1 VNASIFL
8 KGAHMEKLHKPSLQ
22 KARKRSKQNIETKEY
37 HRPEIINLGL
47 GKHYLIQT
55 HGCQANEADTE
66 VLAGLLEEQGFEKTD
81 VIEETDVLI
90 INTCAIRENAE
101 NKVFG
106 ELGRLKSYKSVN
118 PNMIIAVAG
127 CMPQEEAVVER
138 ILNKYQHVDIV
149 FGTHNVSQF
158 IEYLHYVMVEKK
170 RLIEVFSKEGD
181 IIENLPQARDHRFKA
196 WVNIMYGCDEF
207 CTYCIVPYTRG
218 KERSRRKGYI
228 IKEVKSLIKRG
239 YQEITLLGQNV
250 NSYGLDFPKSDYHFA
265 DLLEDLAKLDIPRIK
280 FTTSHPKDFSDEIID
295 VIAKYDNIMPFI
307 HLPVQSGSNKVLKKM
322 NRKYTKESYLT
333 LVDKIYD
340 KIPGVSLTTD
350 IIVGFPTETKEDFE
364 ETLDLVKKA
373 KFEGAYTFIYS
384 PRKGTP
390 AASYDTDISEEE
402 AKARLHELNDLVNE
416 GYKRGNKRFEHQW
429 VKVLVEGPSK
439 TKADV
444 LSGYTEHNK
453 LVNFKGDASLIGQII
468 DVYITKAK
476 TWSLDG
482 SVEKS

>member
-1 VNASIFL
+1 
-8 KGAHMEKLHKPSLQ
+8 MEKLHKPDL
-22 KARKRSKQNIETKEY
+22 KLARKRSKEHIETKEY
-37 HRPEIINLGL
+37 QKTEIINLGL
-47 GKHYLIQT
+47 GKKYLIQT

-66 VLAGLLEEQGFEKTD
+66 VLAGLLEDQAFTKTD
-81 VIEETDVLI
+81 IIEETDVLI

-106 ELGRLKSYKSVN
+106 ELGRLKSYKKVN

-138 ILNKYQHVDIV
+138 ILNKYKHVDIV

-218 KERSRRKGYI
+218 KERSRQKDYI
-228 IKEVKSLIKRG
+228 IKEVKNLVKRG
-239 YQEITLLGQNV
+239 YKEITLLGQNV
-250 NSYGLDFPKSDYHFA
+250 NSYGLDFDNIDYSFA
-265 DLLEDLAKLDIPRIK
+265 NLLEDLAKLDVPRIK
-280 FTTSHPKDFSDEIID
+280 FTTSHPKDFSDDIID
-295 VIAKYDNIMPFI
+295 IISKYDNIMPFI
-307 HLPVQSGSNKVLKKM
+307 HLPVQSGSNSVLKKM
-322 NRKYTKESYLT
+322 NRKYTKEEYLT
-333 LVDKIYD
+333 LVEKIYD
-340 KIPGVSLTTD
+340 KIPNVSLTTD
-350 IIVGFPTETKEDFE
+350 IIVAFPSETEDDFK
-364 ETLDLVKKA
+364 ETLDLVEKA
-373 KFEGAYTFIYS
+373 RFEGAYTFIYS

-390 AASYDTDISEEE
+390 AASYENNISEEE
-402 AKARLHELNDLVNE
+402 AKSRLYQLNKLVNE
-416 GYKRGNKRFEHQW
+416 GYLRGNKRFEHQT

-439 TKADV
+439 TRPDV
-444 LSGYTEHNK
+444 LSGYTENNK
-453 LVNFKGDASLIGQII
+453 LVNFKGPESLVGKII
-468 DVYITKAK
+468 EVYIEEAK

-482 SVEKS
+482 IIKNS

>member
-1 VNASIFL
+1 
-8 KGAHMEKLHKPSLQ
+8 MEKLHKPDL
-22 KARKRSKQNIETKEY
+22 KLARKRSKEHIETKEY
-37 HRPEIINLGL
+37 QKTEIINLGL
-47 GKHYLIQT
+47 GKKYLIQT

-66 VLAGLLEEQGFEKTD
+66 VLAGLLEDQAFTKTD
-81 VIEETDVLI
+81 IIEETDVLI

-106 ELGRLKSYKSVN
+106 ELGRLKSYKKVN

-138 ILNKYQHVDIV
+138 ILNKYKHVDIV

-218 KERSRRKGYI
+218 KERSRQKDYI
-228 IKEVKSLIKRG
+228 IKEVKNLVKRG
-239 YQEITLLGQNV
+239 YKEITLLGQNV
-250 NSYGLDFPKSDYHFA
+250 NSYGLDFDNKDYSFA
-265 DLLEDLAKLDIPRIK
+265 NLLEDLAKLDVPRIK
-280 FTTSHPKDFSDEIID
+280 FTTSHPKDFSDDIID
-295 VIAKYDNIMPFI
+295 IISKYDNIMPFI
-307 HLPVQSGSNKVLKKM
+307 HLPVQSGSNSVLKKM
-322 NRKYTKESYLT
+322 NRKYTKEEYLT
-333 LVDKIYD
+333 LVEKIYD
-340 KIPGVSLTTD
+340 KIPNVSLTTD
-350 IIVGFPTETKEDFE
+350 IIVAFPSETEDDFK
-364 ETLDLVKKA
+364 ETLDLVEKA
-373 KFEGAYTFIYS
+373 RFEGAYTFIYS

-390 AASYDTDISEEE
+390 AASYENNISEEE
-402 AKARLHELNDLVNE
+402 AKSRLYQLNKLVNE
-416 GYKRGNKRFEHQW
+416 GYLRGNKRFEHQT

-439 TKADV
+439 TRPDV
-444 LSGYTEHNK
+444 LSGYTENNK
-453 LVNFKGDASLIGQII
+453 LVNFKGPESLVGKII
-468 DVYITKAK
+468 EVYIEEAK

-482 SVEKS
+482 IIKNS